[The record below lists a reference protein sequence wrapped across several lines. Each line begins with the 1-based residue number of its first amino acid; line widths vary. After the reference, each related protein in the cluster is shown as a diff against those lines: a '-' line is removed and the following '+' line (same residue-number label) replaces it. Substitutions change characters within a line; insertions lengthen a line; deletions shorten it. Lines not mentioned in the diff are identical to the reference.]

1 MQKKKECIQSKCRR
15 FIVAGIDFGT
25 TLSGYAFSFKHNWKI
40 VHHSLHYS
48 NKFVSSKGPSI
59 LLLKPDKSFLAF
71 GFGAINTY
79 SDLRE
84 DSTSDSDSSDSDS
97 QEETEC
103 IAKKEW
109 RNYYYFH
116 DFKMLLLN
124 ENVSCLMFIFSQCV
138 MHETLPLF
146 LV

>member
-1 MQKKKECIQSKCRR
+1 MQKKEECRR
-15 FIVAGIDFGT
+15 WIVAGIDFGT
-25 TLSGYAFSFKHNWKI
+25 TLSGYAFSFTSEWRK
-40 VHHSLHYS
+40 VHHKTYFSAG
-48 NKFVSSKGPSI
+48 FPSSKGPSI

-71 GFGAINTY
+71 GFEARNIYLN
-79 SDLRE
+79 LRE

-103 IAKKEW
+103 ISKEEW

-124 ENVSCLMFIFSQCV
+124 KNVSCLMFIFSKCV
-138 MHETLPLF
+138 MHET
-146 LV
+146 

>member
-1 MQKKKECIQSKCRR
+1 MQKKQEWIKSKCRR
-15 FIVAGIDFGT
+15 CCVAGIDFGT
-25 TLSGYAFSFKHNWKI
+25 TFSGYAFSFKHNWKR
-40 VHHSLHYS
+40 VHHSLYNS
-48 NKFVSSKGPSI
+48 GNFLSSKGPSI

-71 GFGAINTY
+71 GFGARNTY
-79 SDLRE
+79 LDLRE

-103 IAKKEW
+103 IAKEEW

-124 ENVSCLMFIFSQCV
+124 KNVSCLIFIFSQCV

>member
-1 MQKKKECIQSKCRR
+1 MQKKKECIRSKCSRL
-15 FIVAGIDFGT
+15 IVAGIDIGT
-25 TLSGYAFSFKHNWKI
+25 TLSGYAFSFKQDWKR
-40 VHHSLHYS
+40 VHHSLYFS
-48 NKFVSSKGPSI
+48 DKFVSSKGASI

-71 GFGAINTY
+71 GFGAIYTY
-79 SDLRE
+79 LDLRE
-84 DSTSDSDSSDSDS
+84 DSTSDSDSSDSES

-103 IAKKEW
+103 IAKEEW

-124 ENVSCLMFIFSQCV
+124 KNVSCLMFIFSQCV